1 MIAIRKKKSQWLPEE
16 KHTNLKSQW
25 LLSEKEQV
33 KISMV
38 AIRNNNIK
46 KTHWLLEEKL
56 QFKISMVARR
66 KTTFLKIITGC

>member
-38 AIRNNNIK
+38 AIRNNNN
-46 KTHWLLEEKL
+46 
-56 QFKISMVARR
+56 
-66 KTTFLKIITGC
+66 